1 MLQKQKKSVCDF
13 SGQNKISNNIIQCR
27 GYNLGQNK
35 MGNLDLPSPQNQGWE
50 NGVLWL
56 LRGFILDLGE
66 VGRGFAV
73 PFYFVQDRSFQEN

>member
-1 MLQKQKKSVCDF
+1 
-13 SGQNKISNNIIQCR
+13 
-27 GYNLGQNK
+27 

>member
-1 MLQKQKKSVCDF
+1 
-13 SGQNKISNNIIQCR
+13 
-27 GYNLGQNK
+27 

-56 LRGFILDLGE
+56 LRGFILDLAE

-73 PFYFVQDRSFQEN
+73 AFYFVQDRSFQEN

>member
-1 MLQKQKKSVCDF
+1 
-13 SGQNKISNNIIQCR
+13 
-27 GYNLGQNK
+27 

-66 VGRGFAV
+66 VGRGLLFHFILSKTV
-73 PFYFVQDRSFQEN
+73 VSKKIESIMYMYVQAPYPDTVSHLLILNISAF